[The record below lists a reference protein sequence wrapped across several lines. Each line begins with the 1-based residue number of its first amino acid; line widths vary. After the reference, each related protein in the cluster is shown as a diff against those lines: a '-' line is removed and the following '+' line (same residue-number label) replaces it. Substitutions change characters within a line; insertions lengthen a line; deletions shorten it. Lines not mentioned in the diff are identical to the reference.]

1 MRGSLLQRAV
11 RAVATLC
18 ICLAL
23 ASCTGPGINAGDDGG
38 PAFIALFGTLATG
51 VFLFWFFL
59 GRGE

>member
-1 MRGSLLQRAV
+1 MRRP
-11 RAVATLC
+11 RVATIAKVIASMWVALC
-18 ICLAL
+18 L

-38 PAFIALFGTLATG
+38 PAFIALLGMLVVG